1 MWLAYRLDM
10 ENSIDILAARL
21 GDVLLSSNATVTCAE
36 SCTGGGIA
44 SAITD
49 IAGSSSWFRLGLV
62 TYANSAKQQLLGVS
76 PQTLSAQGA
85 VSEAVVREMARGV
98 LNLAEADIAVAVSG
112 VAGPGGGTVEKPV
125 GTVWFCWLHRNG
137 VSTTRC
143 LHFEGDRRTVRAA
156 SVLQALTGLINL
168 LEN

>member
-1 MWLAYRLDM
+1 MLAYRLDM
-10 ENSIDILAARL
+10 ENSIHIIATRL
-21 GDVLLSSNATVTCAE
+21 GDLLLSSHATVTCAE

-44 SAITD
+44 NAITD
-49 IAGSSSWFRLGLV
+49 IAGSSSWFQLGLI

-76 PQTLSAQGA
+76 PQTLSEQGA
-85 VSEAVVREMARGV
+85 VSEAVVREMAQGV
-98 LNLAEADIAVAVSG
+98 LDLAQADIAVAVSG
-112 VAGPGGGTVEKPV
+112 IAGPDGGTAERPV

-137 VSTTRC
+137 VSVTRC
-143 LHFEGDRRTVRAA
+143 LHFEGDRQAVRAA